1 MAHLFQPVEEIIR
14 SKFLPTIFGQDIS
27 QLDREIFALPILN
40 MEDWESHVSQKMLI
54 SSKLRQNCYVLHYLL

>member
-27 QLDREIFALPILN
+27 QLDREIFALPIRNGGLGIPCIP
-40 MEDWESHVSQKMLI
+40 EDADFKRSTS
-54 SSKLRQNCYVLHYLL
+54 NCYVLHYLL